1 MAFQDQTNVVDL
13 ISAGK
18 TGGVAAAD
26 FNNRSGVGARIRV
39 HTPLGQHTK
48 IVTAGHGRGESNGS
62 VLLFGLGVAMGVD
75 SVVVGWP
82 RGTRQVDTRGLIDQ
96 EMTIVDSTELEIYA
110 LSGFHQ
116 IVPNTA
122 TLDYLFTWKTT
133 TWSTDSLDALEIEGA
148 GETKLVRPDV
158 MFCAG

>member
-1 MAFQDQTNVVDL
+1 
-13 ISAGK
+13 
-18 TGGVAAAD
+18 
-26 FNNRSGVGARIRV
+26 
-39 HTPLGQHTK
+39 
-48 IVTAGHGRGESNGS
+48 
-62 VLLFGLGVAMGVD
+62 MGVD